1 MNATPRRRHSPAVYR
16 RRRLAVLLVLLVV
29 VAVVAVL
36 IWQPWRT
43 GAATSD
49 ATTSVTTPPAGDS
62 VSPATDTATTDTPAT
77 DAPEPSS
84 SGEPT
89 STEPQACTPEQVSV
103 TAATDKDQYAAGENP
118 QLTLT
123 LSNTSAAP
131 CTLDVGTA
139 LQVFSISSGSDV
151 YWRSTDCQANPTNQV
166 ATIEAG
172 QTVSSQTPV
181 VWDRTRSDP
190 ATCDDP
196 NREVAPAG
204 GASYHLTVSIGGI
217 ASAETRQFLLY

>member
-1 MNATPRRRHSPAVYR
+1 MNATPRRRQSPAVYR
-16 RRRLAVLLVLLVV
+16 RRRLAVLMVLLVV

-43 GAATSD
+43 GAATPD
-49 ATTSVTTPPAGDS
+49 ATTSATTPAAGDS
-62 VSPATDTATTDTPAT
+62 PPPAT
-77 DAPEPSS
+77 DAAATDTPTPEASTPV
-84 SGEPT
+84 EPT
-89 STEPQACTPEQVSV
+89 NAEPQACTAAQVSV
-103 TAATDKDQYAAGENP
+103 SAATDKEQYAAGENP

-123 LSNTSAAP
+123 LSNTSAVP

-151 YWRSTDCQANPTNQV
+151 YWRSTDCQANPTNQA

-172 QTVSSQTPV
+172 QSVSSQTPV

-190 ATCDDP
+190 GTCDDP

-204 GASYHLTVSIGGI
+204 GASYHLSVSIGGI

>member
-1 MNATPRRRHSPAVYR
+1 MNATPRRRQSPAVYR
-16 RRRLAVLLVLLVV
+16 RRRLAVLLVFLVV
-29 VAVVAVL
+29 AAVVAVL

-43 GAATSD
+43 GAATPD
-49 ATTSVTTPPAGDS
+49 ATTSLTTPPAGDS
-62 VSPATDTATTDTPAT
+62 VPPAADAPTTDTPAS
-77 DAPEPSS
+77 DAPEPS
-84 SGEPT
+84 GAPM
-89 STEPQACTPEQVSV
+89 STEPQACTAQQVSV

-151 YWRSTDCQANPTNQV
+151 YWRSTDCQANPTNQA

-181 VWDRTRSDP
+181 IWDRTRSDP

-196 NREVAPAG
+196 NREVAPAA

-217 ASAETRQFLLY
+217 ASTETRQFLLY

>member
-1 MNATPRRRHSPAVYR
+1 MNATPRRRQSPAVYR

-29 VAVVAVL
+29 VAAVVVL

-43 GAATSD
+43 GAATPD
-49 ATTSVTTPPAGDS
+49 ATAPVTTPDTGDS
-62 VSPATDTATTDTPAT
+62 PPPAT
-77 DAPEPSS
+77 DAAATDTPTTDPSTPA
-84 SGEPT
+84 EPT
-89 STEPQACTPEQVSV
+89 STEPQACTAAQVSV
-103 TAATDKDQYAAGENP
+103 SAATDKDQYAAGENP

-123 LSNTSAAP
+123 LTNTSAGP

-151 YWRSTDCQANPTNQV
+151 YWRSTDCQANPTNQA

-172 QTVSSQTPV
+172 QSVSSQTPV
-181 VWDRTRSDP
+181 IWDRTRSDP

-204 GASYHLTVSIGGI
+204 GASYHLSVSIGGI
-217 ASAETRQFLLY
+217 ASTETRQFLLY